1 MNRRE
6 RRAAASGARRGVA
19 PEANPVASRA
29 AELHRHVLEAE
40 RRLGDAILAGGPRS
54 PQTVHEL
61 VDGAVTLADSFMQRS
76 PTSPDSLACKRG
88 CDHCCH
94 RPVITSAPTVLQIA
108 ADLREKLGEAE
119 FATVLARVVALD
131 EKTHGA
137 ACTVAE
143 RPPHACAFLVDG
155 ACSIY
160 AVRPF
165 VCRAWNSADA
175 EACRRALGQ
184 DTVEMRFDLYQRTTF
199 AGVEKGLQEALR
211 AGGLDA
217 SDVELTAAVRV
228 AMENPDACER
238 WLAGEPVFAD
248 CEAKPDRRRRLPF
261 A

>member
-1 MNRRE
+1 
-6 RRAAASGARRGVA
+6 
-19 PEANPVASRA
+19 
-29 AELHRHVLEAE
+29 
-40 RRLGDAILAGGPRS
+40 
-54 PQTVHEL
+54 
-61 VDGAVTLADSFMQRS
+61 
-76 PTSPDSLACKRG
+76 
-88 CDHCCH
+88 
-94 RPVITSAPTVLQIA
+94 
-108 ADLREKLGEAE
+108 
-119 FATVLARVVALD
+119 
-131 EKTHGA
+131 
-137 ACTVAE
+137 
-143 RPPHACAFLVDG
+143 
-155 ACSIY
+155 
-160 AVRPF
+160 